1 MKKQLMPIY
10 ESLVIILGIGVPLIH
25 ALVLRPAFPPLAD
38 GMVFILTSIICAL
51 VYISLKNTILSFEV
65 VVYFFILLV
74 FGGIVASVMAI
85 VTLLIVWTIKSF
97 KYIMRK
103 EIAEFRVTIKT
114 GVYNAGVYGL
124 MYLLAGRFMV
134 YFPRSTQW
142 ILAIP
147 TIIILNELFF
157 SIHTLLKGQ
166 SYWTYLK
173 EEAFV
178 SDLMEMLIYPIGI
191 SMTLLYNEYGLVS
204 IIPLAISISVFS
216 YIGYLMSQYQKKMRQ
231 RITEEEDL
239 NEIARKLEGI
249 LDFEQLITTILRK
262 VHSFIRA
269 EEVTLILEDQEQGI
283 NLMRNYDGRKIR
295 NLNFAIPPKSI
306 SAVELPLVTRDRN
319 IGTIIVKP
327 LEPLDKESLVL
338 LTNLVK
344 HISLCLANSMLYK
357 ISIEDTLTGLYTR
370 RYFEQKLTEG
380 IMEVQRDNTKLAI
393 VLFDIDNLKD
403 VNDQLGHKM
412 GDHVLR
418 SFSQILK
425 AHSRKQDVIARW
437 GGDEFVAII
446 PGASEDEAH
455 IFGERM
461 KELFSNETFIAEN
474 KNMKCSVSYG
484 SLEYHPKSRIR
495 DSEIFHEVD
504 KRLLLMKKA
513 VNRQGK

>member
-1 MKKQLMPIY
+1 MKKHLMPVY
-10 ESLVIILGIGVPLIH
+10 ESLVIILGIGAPLVH
-25 ALVLRPAFPPLAD
+25 ALLLRPTFPPLLD
-38 GMVFILTSIICAL
+38 SSILILTSIICAL

-65 VVYFFILLV
+65 VIYFFILLV
-74 FGGIVASVMAI
+74 FGGIEASVMAI
-85 VTLLIVWTIKSF
+85 ITLLIVWTIKSF
-97 KYIMRK
+97 KYVLRRDI
-103 EIAEFRVTIKT
+103 IGFRTTLKT

-124 MYLLAGRFMV
+124 MYLFAGILMAN
-134 YFPRSTQW
+134 FPRSAQW
-142 ILAIP
+142 ILTIP
-147 TIIILNELFF
+147 LIIILNEFFF
-157 SIHTLLKGQ
+157 SIHTLLQGQ

-173 EEAFV
+173 EEAFI

-191 SMTLLYNEYGLVS
+191 SMTLLYNEYGLIS
-204 IIPLAISISVFS
+204 IVPLAVSISVFS
-216 YIGYLMSQYQKKMRQ
+216 YIGYLMSQYQEKMRQ

-249 LDFEQLITTILRK
+249 LDFETLITTILKK

-269 EEVTLILEDQEQGI
+269 DEVTLILDEQEQGI
-283 NLMRNYDGRKIR
+283 HLMRNYDGAKIR

-306 SAVELPLVTRDRN
+306 NAVELPLVTRERN

-327 LEPLDKESLVL
+327 QEPLDKESLVL

-380 IMEVQRDNTKLAI
+380 IAEVQRESGKLAI
-393 VLFDIDNLKD
+393 VLFDIDNLKN

-418 SFSQILK
+418 SFSQILRT
-425 AHSRKQDVIARW
+425 HSRKRDVIARW

-446 PGASEDEAH
+446 PGASEEEGH
-455 IFGERM
+455 VFGERM

-484 SLEYHPKSRIR
+484 SLEYHSKSRIR

-504 KRLLLMKKA
+504 KRLLVMKKA
-513 VNRQGK
+513 INR